1 MTSDKKNICV
11 FLGSRAGND
20 PEFLQQTK
28 RFARCLVANNL
39 NLVFGGSNVGLM
51 KALSDNVIDCGGEV
65 TGVYPHGLFE
75 QAEASANLTRLHSVL
90 SMHERKALMAEL
102 SSGFVALPGGLGTL
116 EEIFEALTWTQI
128 GMHSKPCG
136 FLNISGFYDNLLTF
150 LDGVTEQG
158 FVSPKQRSSII
169 ANDDPD
175 ILIKKMLQ
183 HHAFMRD

>member
-1 MTSDKKNICV
+1 
-11 FLGSRAGND
+11 
-20 PEFLQQTK
+20 
-28 RFARCLVANNL
+28 
-39 NLVFGGSNVGLM
+39 
-51 KALSDNVIDCGGEV
+51 
-65 TGVYPHGLFE
+65 
-75 QAEASANLTRLHSVL
+75 LHSVL

-150 LDGVTEQG
+150 LDDVTDQG
-158 FVSPKQRSSII
+158 FVSPTQRSSII